1 MTKLYFLSIY
11 NIYDNLIKGDYLNIM
26 NKYILIIAVLFSNI
40 IFGYNQTFK
49 VGEYIKYDVLA
60 QVPEFNVSGKVGI
73 LEAKV
78 LAISN
83 VNGIPAYHLYAHVY
97 TTGAANWLY
106 KVSDVFEAWVS
117 TNDFK
122 PIFLTKDTFE
132 GDWTNKES
140 LDFQGKN
147 YYLFNDK
154 RTVDEKIEFN
164 GMAFDALSLVFFMR
178 FVDKN
183 IGTFKV
189 NWLEGKNVKKDI
201 RFTIEDGED
210 LKTKLQKE
218 KLSTVRVYE
227 KDKYGTDA
235 LISKDKYNQVPLDV
249 IIAEQKVY
257 GLTIRVRGIIRE
269 YKDGK

>member
-1 MTKLYFLSIY
+1 MK
-11 NIYDNLIKGDYLNIM
+11 
-26 NKYILIIAVLFSNI
+26 KYIFIVIISISNLL
-40 IFGYNQTFK
+40 FGYNQTFK
-49 VGEYIKYDVLA
+49 VGEYMKYDVLA
-60 QVPEFNVSGKVGI
+60 QVPEFNISGKVGS

-83 VNGIPAYHLYAHVY
+83 VNGVPAYHLYAHVY
-97 TTGAANWLY
+97 TTGAANWVY

-117 TNDFK
+117 TNDFT
-122 PIFLTKDTFE
+122 PLVLTKDTHE

-140 LDFQGKN
+140 LVFNKG
-147 YYLFNDK
+147 YYIFNDK
-154 RTVDEKIEFN
+154 RTVDEKIEFK

-201 RFTIEDGED
+201 RFTIENGED
-210 LKTKLQKE
+210 LKTKLERQ

-235 LISKDKYNQVPLDV
+235 LIAKDKYNQVPLDV

-257 GLTIRVRGIIRE
+257 GLTIRVRGIIRQ

>member
-1 MTKLYFLSIY
+1 MK
-11 NIYDNLIKGDYLNIM
+11 
-26 NKYILIIAVLFSNI
+26 KYIFISIILISNI
-40 IFGYNQTFK
+40 VFGYNQTFK
-49 VGEYIKYDVLA
+49 VGEYMKYDVLA
-60 QVPEFNVSGKVGI
+60 QVPEFNISGKVGT
-73 LEAKV
+73 LEAEV

-83 VNGIPAYHLYAHVY
+83 VNGVPAYHLYAHVY
-97 TTGAANWLY
+97 TTGAANLLY
-106 KVSDVFEAWVS
+106 KVSDKFEAWVS
-117 TNDFK
+117 TNDFT
-122 PIFLTKDTFE
+122 PLVLTKDTHE

-140 LDFQGKN
+140 LVFHKD
-147 YYLFNDK
+147 YYIFNDK
-154 RTVDEKIEFN
+154 RTVDEKIEFK

-183 IGTFKV
+183 IGTFKI

-201 RFTIEDGED
+201 RFTIENGED
-210 LKTKLQKE
+210 LKTKLEKQ

-235 LISKDKYNQVPLDV
+235 LIAKDKYNQVPLDV

-257 GLTIRVRGIIRE
+257 GLTIRVRGIIRQ

>member
-1 MTKLYFLSIY
+1 MK
-11 NIYDNLIKGDYLNIM
+11 
-26 NKYILIIAVLFSNI
+26 KYIFISIILISNI
-40 IFGYNQTFK
+40 VFGYNQTFK

-60 QVPEFNVSGKVGI
+60 QVPEFNISGKVGM
-73 LEAKV
+73 LEAEV

-83 VNGIPAYHLYAHVY
+83 VNGVPAYHLYAHVY
-97 TTGAANWLY
+97 TTGAANLLY
-106 KVSDVFEAWVS
+106 KVSDKFEAWVS
-117 TNDFK
+117 TNDFT
-122 PIFLTKDTFE
+122 PLVLTKDTHE

-140 LDFQGKN
+140 LVFHKD
-147 YYLFNDK
+147 YYIFNDK
-154 RTVDEKIEFN
+154 RTVDEKIEFK

-183 IGTFKV
+183 IGTFKI

-201 RFTIEDGED
+201 RFTIENGED
-210 LKTKLQKE
+210 LKTKLEKQ

-235 LISKDKYNQVPLDV
+235 LIAKDKYNQVPLDV

-257 GLTIRVRGIIRE
+257 GLTIRVRGIIRQ

>member
-1 MTKLYFLSIY
+1 MK
-11 NIYDNLIKGDYLNIM
+11 
-26 NKYILIIAVLFSNI
+26 KYIFISIILISNLL
-40 IFGYNQTFK
+40 FGYNQTFK
-49 VGEYIKYDVLA
+49 VGEYMKYDVLA
-60 QVPEFNVSGKVGI
+60 QVPEFNISGKVGA

-83 VNGIPAYHLYAHVY
+83 VNGVPAYHLYAHVY
-97 TTGAANWLY
+97 TTGAANLLY
-106 KVSDVFEAWVS
+106 KVSDKFEAWVS
-117 TNDFK
+117 TNDFT
-122 PIFLTKDTFE
+122 PLVLTKDTHE

-140 LDFQGKN
+140 LVFRKD
-147 YYLFNDK
+147 YYIFNDK
-154 RTVDEKIEFN
+154 RTVDEKIEFK

-183 IGTFKV
+183 IGTFKI

-201 RFTIEDGED
+201 RFTIENGED
-210 LKTKLQKE
+210 LKTKLEKQ

-235 LISKDKYNQVPLDV
+235 LIAKDKYNQVPLDV

-257 GLTIRVRGIIRE
+257 GLTIRVRGIIRQ

>member
-1 MTKLYFLSIY
+1 MK
-11 NIYDNLIKGDYLNIM
+11 
-26 NKYILIIAVLFSNI
+26 KYIFIISILISNI
-40 IFGYNQTFK
+40 VFGYNQTFK

-60 QVPEFNVSGKVGI
+60 QVPEFNISGKVGM
-73 LEAKV
+73 LEAEV

-83 VNGIPAYHLYAHVY
+83 VNGVPAYHLYAHVY
-97 TTGAANWLY
+97 TTGAANLLY
-106 KVSDVFEAWVS
+106 KVSDKFEAWVS
-117 TNDFK
+117 TNDFT
-122 PIFLTKDTFE
+122 PLVLTKDTHE

-140 LDFQGKN
+140 LVFHKD
-147 YYLFNDK
+147 YYIFNDK
-154 RTVDEKIEFN
+154 RTVDEKIEFK

-183 IGTFKV
+183 IGTFKI

-201 RFTIEDGED
+201 RFTIENGED
-210 LKTKLQKE
+210 LKTKLEKQ

-235 LISKDKYNQVPLDV
+235 LIAKDKYNQVPLDV

-257 GLTIRVRGIIRE
+257 GLTIRVRGIIRQ